1 MVFLIL
7 FCGFNNYFSKNK
19 IEKVKDTQNILR
31 AMRQLSE
38 CRSAAS
44 SVIGVVLL
52 VGMTVIMVSVIALSV
67 FAYGAFEQQPV
78 PEAKIVVMEAKGGLA
93 SSGTSFKNN
102 TILLKHKGGDSLDIK
117 NLKMII
123 TGTGQSHRGFG
134 STYVP
139 SESPY
144 TGSVQVIYLNLI
156 NYGKDPIYETHNK
169 LTFKDGYWTPGET
182 FLLSGDDG
190 GDSNDKDSSVWVT
203 INEDGDTSN
212 NYGFKAR
219 SKISITLIDTVTNQI
234 ICTVTANVR
243 PV

>member
-1 MVFLIL
+1 MIFY
-7 FCGFNNYFSKNK
+7 YFYKNK
-19 IEKVKDTQNILR
+19 IEKVKDAQSILR

-67 FAYGAFEQQPV
+67 FAYGAFEMQPV

-102 TILLKHKGGDSLDIK
+102 TILLKHKGGDSLDIR
-117 NLKMII
+117 NLKIII

-134 STYVP
+134 GTYVP
-139 SESPY
+139 AESPY
-144 TGSVQVIYLNLI
+144 TGNVRIIYLNLI
-156 NYGKDPIYETHNK
+156 NSGKDSIYETHNR
-169 LTFKDGYWTPGET
+169 LTFQDGYWTPGEI
-182 FLLSGDDG
+182 FLFSGDDG
-190 GDSNDKDSSVWVT
+190 GDSNDENSSVWVT
-203 INEDGDTSN
+203 VDEDGDTSN
-212 NYGFKAR
+212 NYGFKAGG
-219 SKISITLIDTVTNQI
+219 KIFITLIDTVTNQI

>member
-1 MVFLIL
+1 
-7 FCGFNNYFSKNK
+7 
-19 IEKVKDTQNILR
+19 
-31 AMRQLSE
+31 MRQLSE

-52 VGMTVIMVSVIALSV
+52 VGMTVIMVSVIALSI

-78 PEAKIVVMEAKGGLA
+78 PEAKIMVVEAKGGLA

-117 NLKMII
+117 NIKVII

-139 SESPY
+139 SRSPY
-144 TGSVQVIYLNLI
+144 IGNVQIIYLNLTKD
-156 NYGKDPIYETHNK
+156 GKDSIYQTHNR
-169 LTFKDGYWTPGET
+169 LTYQDGFWAPGEI

-190 GDSNDKDSSVWVT
+190 GDSNDEESSVWVT
-203 INEDGDTSN
+203 VNGDGDTSN

-219 SKISITLIDTVTNQI
+219 EKIFITIIDTVTNQI
-234 ICTVTANVR
+234 IFTATVHVK